1 MGEVLPILKAACT
14 YFSDNGTVRLMSK
27 FTLAAIL
34 ALAAANAAAA
44 SNPETLFS
52 CTLQNGKRVDIRYQ
66 AAKGARAATVLYR
79 YGANLAHPEIAFT
92 QPADQVYYTQMQG
105 AVERSDDEGGTFMQ
119 GGMPVHILHLS
130 PSATQKHDISAVL
143 QTGGDAEADTSFNR
157 KGESYALNA
166 DGQTLACQPNA
177 RATMNVARARAVL
190 PQDDPANRN

>member
-1 MGEVLPILKAACT
+1 MKKSA
-14 YFSDNGTVRLMSK
+14 F
-27 FTLAAIL
+27 AAIL
-34 ALAAANAAAA
+34 AFAAVHAAAA

-79 YGANLAHPEIAFT
+79 YGTNLARPEIAFS

-105 AVERSDDEGGTFMQ
+105 AVERSDDEGGTFTQ

-130 PSATQKHDISAVL
+130 PNTTQKHDISAVL
-143 QTGGDAEADTSFNR
+143 QTGGDTRADTSLFNR
-157 KGESYALNA
+157 EGERYTLNA

-177 RATMNVARARAVL
+177 RATMHVARARAVFS
-190 PQDDPANRN
+190 QDDPANRN

>member
-1 MGEVLPILKAACT
+1 MKKSA
-14 YFSDNGTVRLMSK
+14 F
-27 FTLAAIL
+27 AAIL
-34 ALAAANAAAA
+34 AFAAVHAAAA

-79 YGANLAHPEIAFT
+79 YGANLARPEIAFG
-92 QPADQVYYTQMQG
+92 QPAEHVYYTQMQG
-105 AVERSDDEGGTFMQ
+105 AVERSDDEGGTFTQ

-130 PSATQKHDISAVL
+130 PNTTQKHDISAIL
-143 QTGGDAEADTSFNR
+143 QTGGDARADKSFNR

>member
-1 MGEVLPILKAACT
+1 MKKSA
-14 YFSDNGTVRLMSK
+14 F
-27 FTLAAIL
+27 AAIL
-34 ALAAANAAAA
+34 AFAAANAAAA

-79 YGANLAHPEIAFT
+79 YGANLARPEIAFG
-92 QPADQVYYTQMQG
+92 QPAEQVYYTQMQG
-105 AVERSDDEGGTFMQ
+105 AVERSDDEGGTFTQ

-130 PSATQKHDISAVL
+130 PNTTQKHDISAVL
-143 QTGGDAEADTSFNR
+143 QTGGDARADKSFNR

-177 RATMNVARARAVL
+177 RATLNVVRARAVFS
-190 PQDDPANRN
+190 QDDPANRN

>member
-1 MGEVLPILKAACT
+1 MKKYA
-14 YFSDNGTVRLMSK
+14 F
-27 FTLAAIL
+27 AAIL
-34 ALAAANAAAA
+34 AFAAVHAAAA

-79 YGANLAHPEIAFT
+79 YGANLAHPEIAFS

-105 AVERSDDEGGTFMQ
+105 AVERSDDEGAFTQ

-130 PSATQKHDISAVL
+130 PNTTQKHDISAIL
-143 QTGGDAEADTSFNR
+143 QTGGDARADTSFNR
-157 KGESYALNA
+157 EGESYALNV

-177 RATMNVARARAVL
+177 RATMNVARARAVFS
-190 PQDDPANRN
+190 QDDPANRN

>member
-1 MGEVLPILKAACT
+1 MKKSA
-14 YFSDNGTVRLMSK
+14 F
-27 FTLAAIL
+27 AAIL
-34 ALAAANAAAA
+34 AFAAVHAAAA

-66 AAKGARAATVLYR
+66 PAHGRRAATVLYR
-79 YGANLAHPEIAFT
+79 YGANLARPEIAFS
-92 QPADQVYYTQMQG
+92 QPAEQVYYTQMQG
-105 AVERSDDEGGTFMQ
+105 AVERSDDEGGTFTQ

-130 PSATQKHDISAVL
+130 PNAVQKHDISAIL
-143 QTGGDAEADTSFNR
+143 QTGGDERADKSFNR

-190 PQDDPANRN
+190 PQDDRANRN